1 MIKRARFDVDQQI
14 LREIYRLARL
24 VSEQIAINLY
34 LPHSDVMKSL
44 ARLQQDGLVRP
55 VEYAGLGIAWE
66 LTDKGFR
73 KIDTQTRIEISTAE
87 IIKGKNRELVALREE
102 RDQRIAQR
110 RGVKR
115 IESKID
121 WLEIDLFYLQ
131 RCARAS
137 ICD

>member
-1 MIKRARFDVDQQI
+1 MVQ
-14 LREIYRLARL
+14 LRDLENVPVVGVHLRSKETLPRRLGAC
-24 VSEQIAINLY
+24 
-34 LPHSDVMKSL
+34 
-44 ARLQQDGLVRP
+44 
-55 VEYAGLGIAWE
+55 
-66 LTDKGFR
+66 
-73 KIDTQTRIEISTAE
+73 
-87 IIKGKNRELVALREE
+87 EE